1 MMIFINRTVKVKQ
14 PIFQIFR
21 KFSALEA
28 NDDYY
33 YEFPVEVNG
42 LTPPICPI
50 CNKFIDNKNTKC
62 QYMPLPNM
70 CPLEAYN
77 RNKNII
83 DSLIEELEK
92 KNI

>member
-1 MMIFINRTVKVKQ
+1 MLFGISRTNK
-14 PIFQIFR
+14 PRIIQIFR
-21 KFSALEA
+21 RFSALELI
-28 NDDYY
+28 DDYY
-33 YEFPVEVNG
+33 EIPTEVNISS
-42 LTPPICPI
+42 PPICPI
-50 CNKFIDNKNTKC
+50 CNKFIDNKNEKC
-62 QYMPLPNM
+62 QYVSLPNM